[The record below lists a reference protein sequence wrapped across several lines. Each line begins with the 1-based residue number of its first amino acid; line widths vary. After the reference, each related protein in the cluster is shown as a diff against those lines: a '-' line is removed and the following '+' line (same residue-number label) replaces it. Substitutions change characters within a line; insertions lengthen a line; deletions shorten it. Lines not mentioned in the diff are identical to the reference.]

1 MRTGFLYSL
10 SLIAVLLSGCDN
22 SEKEA
27 PPATVAPTTIPGSE
41 IALATPRTLQPA
53 FALPAVVEAIQTAE
67 ILPEVTA
74 TLLKNHFSAGDIVN
88 EGDLLVEL
96 NEENYR
102 STLNAAKADLASAK
116 ANALQA
122 EANWKRAQTLITD
135 GYISQLD
142 FDKAKANISV
152 AQASVGKAQ
161 AQLEKAQL
169 DITHTKIHAPFAGR
183 ISKPTYAVGDNVGP
197 GGKPLFEL
205 VQLDPIYVATSVE
218 LSRYNTIMLLKA
230 KLEQEGQDVPDFDV
244 TLSLAGD
251 IDYPEQGHFQNW
263 SHEST
268 ESSGMITA
276 RAEFPNP
283 DGLLLPGQNV
293 TVKGKAL
300 QAITRIMIPQTSV
313 RQDQQGHYVFVVN
326 SDQIVERKNIE
337 VGIRDGKD
345 WAIKQGLS
353 EGDRVISPGMQ
364 GIKPGLEVVI
374 GE

>member
-1 MRTGFLYSL
+1 MRAGFLYSL

-22 SEKEA
+22 PEKEA

-41 IALATPRTLQPA
+41 ITIATARTLQPA

-67 ILPEVTA
+67 ILPEVSA

-96 NEENYR
+96 NDENYR

-122 EANWKRAQTLITD
+122 ESNWKRAQTLITD

-169 DITHTKIHAPFAGR
+169 DITHTKIYAPFSGR
-183 ISKPTYAVGDNVGP
+183 ISKPTYAIGDNVSP
-197 GGKPLFEL
+197 NGKPLFEL

-218 LSRYNTIMLLKA
+218 LSRYNTIVLLKA
-230 KLEQEGQDVPDFDV
+230 KLEQEGQDIPDFDV

-300 QAITRIMIPQTSV
+300 QAITRIMIPQTHV
-313 RQDQQGHYVFVVN
+313 RQDQQGHFVFMVN
-326 SDQIVERKNIE
+326 SNQVVERKNIE

-345 WAIKQGLS
+345 WAIKQGLT
-353 EGDRVISPGMQ
+353 EGDRVISPGLQ
-364 GIKPGLEVVI
+364 GIKPGLDVLISE
-374 GE
+374 